1 MSVKEIVMTKE
12 NVYHLE
18 GVSDEEII
26 KAEEKL
32 GLTFAEEYTTYLNEF
47 GLLSYGVHELTG
59 ICKSI
64 RLNVVDAT
72 IRERAE
78 NKNITD
84 DMYLIEQIGVENM
97 SIWQNSQG
105 EIYEVAYGAIPQKI
119 FDSLEEYIM
128 NS

>member
-1 MSVKEIVMTKE
+1 MISLFDTKE

-32 GLTFAEEYTTYLNEF
+32 GLTFAEEYTTYLKEF

-78 NKNITD
+78 NLNIPAE
-84 DMYLIEQIGVENM
+84 MYLIEQVGVENM
-97 SIWQNSQG
+97 SIWQNSRG
-105 EIYEVAYGAIPQKI
+105 EIFETAYKAIPQKI
-119 FDSLEEYIM
+119 YDSLEEYII

>member
-32 GLTFAEEYTTYLNEF
+32 GLTFAEEYTTYLKEF

-78 NKNITD
+78 NLNIPAE
-84 DMYLIEQIGVENM
+84 MYLIEQVGVENM
-97 SIWQNSQG
+97 SIWQNSRG
-105 EIYEVAYGAIPQKI
+105 EIFETAYKAIPQKI
-119 FDSLEEYIM
+119 YDSLEEYII

>member
-32 GLTFAEEYTTYLNEF
+32 GLTFAEEYTTYLKEF